1 MIRAS
6 LAACLLCLSSCG
18 GGSPGFHRP
27 DYAAEAEARCAEAEA
42 TSDPHRALALF
53 GLAID
58 ADPKMSR
65 AWLGR
70 ARILE
75 STGRRPEAERSYAM
89 AIDLAPDDV
98 RPRYLLARAQ
108 YHRRQGRLDPAV
120 RDLDRAI
127 QLLDAWPQ
135 DELIAESRLMRA
147 ESRVT
152 LHRWQEARD
161 DLEAAEKAGLDAGQR
176 ERAKIARFKVEAGMS
191 EKKP

>member
-1 MIRAS
+1 MIRAA
-6 LAACLLCLSSCG
+6 LAAGLLCLSACG
-18 GGSPGFHRP
+18 GSSPGFNRP

-42 TSDPHRALALF
+42 TGDPHRALAQF

-89 AIDLAPDDV
+89 AVDLAADDV

-108 YHRRQGRLDPAV
+108 YFRRQARLDPSV

-135 DELIAESRLMRA
+135 EELIAEARLMRA
-147 ESRVT
+147 ECRVT
-152 LHRWQEARD
+152 LFRWEEARD
-161 DLEAAEKAGLDAGQR
+161 DLDAAERAGLGAEQK
-176 ERAKIARFKVEAGMS
+176 ERARVARFKVEAGLS